1 MTGEAYRMFTDC
13 GAGCRKLFELEIIV
27 NPIESVGVLRPSARP
42 ERPNSVMAVET
53 LTSGPVNRPPE
64 DTRLME
70 AAERLEAGFL
80 AEMLKSA
87 GLGAVPDQFGGGAG
101 EEHFASFMIEAQA
114 REMVQ
119 AGGIGLAQSL
129 FEAMKAREDD

>member
-1 MTGEAYRMFTDC
+1 MQIPG
-13 GAGCRKLFELEIIV
+13 IQPPSP
-27 NPIESVGVLRPSARP
+27 NPPILS
-42 ERPNSVMAVET
+42 
-53 LTSGPVNRPPE
+53 
-64 DTRLME
+64 E
-70 AAERLEAGFL
+70 AARKDQALLVAARKLEAGFL